1 MSVGGT
7 HRFQIGSPN
16 LTFRDSNNSTTRSI
30 SYNTTF
36 VPGEW
41 THVACIYNRGQI
53 IIYVNGVQTNCNKT
67 YYHDN
72 SVLHSDLNQY
82 RIGRIRVSS
91 GDIYYEGKLNDFR
104 IYDHALSAVEVKQ
117 LSQGLILHYLLN
129 HNGFGNDNLSTDT
142 LIEKS
147 LSKKADGAYFTP
159 VNLYPLSEDA
169 RSIILNSQVGDLV
182 TYSFDYEIENNEVE
196 NYQMRAVLK
205 TGGSSFSTTGLQYVY
220 SKGGIL
226 PLGNSSGHAEAT
238 FKLKQTHKT
247 YGTGWLITAAPS
259 KDNSL
264 NIKAKITH
272 FKFEIGGKATPW
284 CLNPIEIPTDSIFGY
299 NDDIEYDCSGYKNN
313 GAKEGTFNYI
323 LDTPKYNVSTIFNGS
338 NYIEA
343 EPLPDETKTISVWV
357 NYQTLPTGSDYNGF
371 IIFDKNTQMSICV
384 YSSGQYLITYIG
396 SSKGGTGSRVITSF
410 QENKWYHI
418 VVLKTGATTREV
430 YINGVK
436 ATPSG
441 TNYWSGDL
449 NKLLIGIRHA
459 AGVYKEGAN
468 AKICDF
474 RAYVTL
480 LSPQDILSLYNNEA
494 YIDNNGNIYG
504 AVYEEG

>member
-1 MSVGGT
+1 MLG
-7 HRFQIGSPN
+7 
-16 LTFRDSNNSTTRSI
+16 RDLRT
-30 SYNTTF
+30 
-36 VPGEW
+36 
-41 THVACIYNRGQI
+41 
-53 IIYVNGVQTNCNKT
+53 GVT
-67 YYHDN
+67 
-72 SVLHSDLNQY
+72 VLK
-82 RIGRIRVSS
+82 
-91 GDIYYEGKLNDFR
+91 GKINDFR
-104 IYDHALSAVEVKQ
+104 WYDHALSSMEVKQ
-117 LSQGLILHYLLN
+117 ISQGLVRHYLLN

-142 LIEKS
+142 LGEKS
-147 LSKKADGAYFTP
+147 LHKNAGNTYFNP
-159 VNLYPLSEDA
+159 VNIYPLSENA

-205 TGGSSFSTTGLQYVY
+205 TSGSAFSQSGLQYVY

-247 YGTGWLITAAPS
+247 YGTGWLITTS
-259 KDNSL
+259 SSNQ
-264 NIKAKITH
+264 NIKIKITH

-284 CLNPIEIPTDSIFGY
+284 CPNPTEIPTDSIFGY

-313 GAKEGTFNYI
+313 GTKEGAFNYI
-323 LDTPKYNVSTIFNGS
+323 LDTPKYDVSTIFNGS

-357 NYQTLPTGSDYNGF
+357 NYQVLPTGSDYSGF
-371 IIFDKNTQMSICV
+371 IMFDKNTQISICA
-384 YSSGQYLITYIG
+384 YSGGQYLITYIG

-410 QENKWYHI
+410 QTNKWYHI
-418 VVLKTGATTREV
+418 VVLRTGATTREV

-459 AGVYKEGAN
+459 SGAYKDGAH

-474 RAYVTL
+474 RAYTTL

-504 AVYEEG
+504 AVYEEEG